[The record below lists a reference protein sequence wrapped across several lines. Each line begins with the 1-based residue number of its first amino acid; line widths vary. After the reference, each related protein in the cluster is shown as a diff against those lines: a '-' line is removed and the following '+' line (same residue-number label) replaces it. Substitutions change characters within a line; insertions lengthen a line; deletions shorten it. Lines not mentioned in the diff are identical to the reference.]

1 MFPNVIAPSPLYQ
14 GLFRAPTMPGVIH
27 PQPMNPAM
35 AAAAASNSF
44 LVENLLRER
53 QHQVAPGMIPAMVA
67 PPHQSALFARG
78 LPPGFITNRTGLHG
92 VSGLGQPG
100 APSCRSVS
108 PRSLSPSPSPPT
120 APSGGRQHSP
130 DGGSTGLQSPSQ
142 RDPGHPEVSRS
153 IVSPG
158 STVPADQHTHSTSS
172 STAVSRATPS
182 SSPAG
187 GGHDTPIH
195 PPPVTAPFLKFGV
208 NAILSSQVSP
218 KNSKYCI
225 FIVTKIRLRPLKINF
240 MFYLRNFLKTKEGGR
255 KNNTNR

>member
-78 LPPGFITNRTGLHG
+78 LPPGFVTNRTGLHG
-92 VSGLGQPG
+92 VSGLGHPG
-100 APSCRSVS
+100 APPCRSVS
-108 PRSLSPSPSPPT
+108 PHSLSPSPSPP
-120 APSGGRQHSP
+120 AAPPSGRQRSP
-130 DGGSTGLQSPSQ
+130 SGQSTGLRSPSQ
-142 RDPGHPEVSRS
+142 RDSGLPEVSQPM
-153 IVSPG
+153 VNPG
-158 STVPADQHTHSTSS
+158 STIPADQQTHSTSS
-172 STAVSRATPS
+172 TTTVSRATPS
-182 SSPAG
+182 PSLAG
-187 GGHDTPIH
+187 GRGTPSH
-195 PPPVTAPFLKFGV
+195 PPPGAAPFLKFGV

-218 KNSKYCI
+218 KNSK
-225 FIVTKIRLRPLKINF
+225 
-240 MFYLRNFLKTKEGGR
+240 
-255 KNNTNR
+255 